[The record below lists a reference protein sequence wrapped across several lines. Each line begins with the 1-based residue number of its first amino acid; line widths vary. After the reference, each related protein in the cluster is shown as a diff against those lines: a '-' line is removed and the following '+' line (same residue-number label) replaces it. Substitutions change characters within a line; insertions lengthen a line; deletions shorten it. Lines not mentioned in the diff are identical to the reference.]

1 MYQCIN
7 SGLHNQDTP
16 PGQNVIIR
24 EESYW
29 FCYEYRVKKKWIPN
43 KCCTR
48 FHADLKDLMSSLNN
62 FL

>member
-7 SGLHNQDTP
+7 SGLHNQGTP

-29 FCYEYRVKKKWIPN
+29 FCCEYRVKK
-43 KCCTR
+43 
-48 FHADLKDLMSSLNN
+48 SGSLTNVAQDSMQISKI
-62 FL
+62 

>member
-7 SGLHNQDTP
+7 SGLHNQGTP

-29 FCYEYRVKKKWIPN
+29 FCYEYRVKK
-43 KCCTR
+43 
-48 FHADLKDLMSSLNN
+48 SGSLTNAAQDSMQISKI
-62 FL
+62 